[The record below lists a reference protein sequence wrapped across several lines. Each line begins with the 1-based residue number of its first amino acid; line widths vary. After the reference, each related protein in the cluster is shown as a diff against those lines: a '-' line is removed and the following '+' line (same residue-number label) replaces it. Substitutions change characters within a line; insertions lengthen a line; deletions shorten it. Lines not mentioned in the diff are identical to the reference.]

1 MGLSHEYLKLKF
13 SCNFYHIVY
22 KIYTMSFIR
31 KIRKGDK
38 IYLAEVEN
46 TWSNGKC
53 VQRHIRYVGKEADG
67 KTILSSSISNIEI
80 DHVKLYGPLL
90 VLHHLA
96 SEIHLAD
103 HLGPYDREI
112 LSLVYAH
119 CLDYKSVNQMA
130 RWFERT
136 DLSMMLQ
143 LEKLTEDRLL
153 KALDD
158 LEATSDLQELQK
170 EIFMSV
176 QAQYHLKD
184 SGIIYDVTN
193 TYLYGKNCPLGK
205 LRHDKEGVKGRPL
218 IQIGLG
224 VTRQE
229 GIPVFHKTFHG
240 DVHDVRTLHDLITS
254 FAENK
259 IKSGFIVFDR
269 GITSGKNLKDLK
281 NLDWVVVCG
290 MALRGGLKQLLRA
303 LIRKDPFVRF
313 ENRVRLNKSIFYV
326 ITQPYELEGINGT
339 LAWCFN
345 EPQKRDLRES
355 RYDELVY
362 AQQILKQNKPV
373 KPGLEKF
380 FDAQGKLRDAQVRD
394 AEDFDGYSC
403 IFSTEQVSKEEMLRI
418 YFGDK
423 DIVEKAFHSLKGV
436 VNLQPIRHWLYN
448 RVTAHVFICYLSYLL
463 LSLLKYRLRK
473 IAMSP
478 TEALSQID
486 TMYKV
491 YLRDAKKN
499 FSLSKTVTLTK
510 KQELILKTIDKQLLK
525 S

>member
-1 MGLSHEYLKLKF
+1 
-13 SCNFYHIVY
+13 
-22 KIYTMSFIR
+22 MSFIR
-31 KIRKGDK
+31 RIKKGDK

-46 TWSNGKC
+46 SWLNGKC
-53 VQRHIRYVGKEADG
+53 VQRYIRYVGKVADG
-67 KTILSSSISNIEI
+67 KTILSSSISNVEI
-80 DHVKLYGPLL
+80 DQVKLYGPLL

-103 HLGPYDREI
+103 HLGPLAGEI
-112 LSLVYAH
+112 LSLAYAH
-119 CLDYKSVNQMA
+119 CLDYKSINQMP

-136 DLSMMLQ
+136 DLNMMLP

-153 KALDD
+153 KALDSV
-158 LEATSDLQELQK
+158 EETQDLQTLQK
-170 EIFMSV
+170 VIFAAV
-176 QAQYHLKD
+176 QSKYHFKD

-205 LRHDKEGVKGRPL
+205 MGHDKEGVKGRSL

-224 VTRQE
+224 VTRTE

-240 DVHDVRTLHDLITS
+240 NGHDARTLQDLITG

-259 IKSGFIVFDR
+259 IKTGFIVFDR
-269 GITSGKNLKDLK
+269 GVTSQKTVKELK
-281 NLDWVVVCG
+281 NISWNVVCG
-290 MALRGGLKQLLRA
+290 VALRGEFKPLLRSI
-303 LIRKDPFVRF
+303 IRKNQFVHL
-313 ENRVRLNKSIFYV
+313 ENRVHLSETIFYV
-326 ITQPYELEGINGT
+326 ITQFYKWEGIPGS

-345 EPQKRDLRES
+345 EQQKRDLRES
-355 RYDELVY
+355 RYDEILH
-362 AQQILKQNKPV
+362 AQKLLGQNKV
-373 KPGLEKF
+373 IKPGLEKF
-380 FDAQGKLRDAQVRD
+380 FNKNGQLIPPKLSE
-394 AEDFDGYSC
+394 AEELDGYSC
-403 IFSTEQVSKEEMLRI
+403 IFSTERLSKKEMLSI

-463 LSLLKYRLRK
+463 LALLKYRLRK
-473 IAMSP
+473 LEMSP
-478 TEALSQID
+478 MEALTQIE

-491 YLRDAKKN
+491 YMKDAKKK

-510 KQELILKTIDKQLLK
+510 KQELILKTIDKNLLK